1 MSAVRT
7 TISPISTAGSTRTAV
22 GETPSRATDTADR
35 SGVSGGW
42 ST

>member
-1 MSAVRT
+1 MSAMRT
-7 TISPISTAGSTRTAV
+7 TIRAISRAGSRRTAV
-22 GETPSRATDTADR
+22 GETPSSATDAADS

>member
-1 MSAVRT
+1 MSA
-7 TISPISTAGSTRTAV
+7 ISSAGSTRTAV
-22 GETPSRATDTADR
+22 GETPRRATDAADS

>member
-7 TISPISTAGSTRTAV
+7 TASPIARAGSTRTAV
-22 GETPSRATDTADR
+22 GESPSRATDAADS

-42 ST
+42 SG